1 MYNRSNQIGRI
12 LDGLP
17 IDPRL
22 LILPAGLVVVAL
34 LFFAGGGSVID
45 AVVDSPETAVKGF
58 VNAMNEGNGQK
69 ALDFVCGDMV
79 LPASPPKNLFQKVG
93 YETLDNDGKEAHV
106 RFMGEI
112 RVPVS
117 GTIVKKTLDF
127 TVTLGRWQGKWCISK
142 ETAKGFAEAFLV
154 IR

>member
-34 LFFAGGGSVID
+34 LFLAGGGSVID

-106 RFMGEI
+106 RFMG
-112 RVPVS
+112 
-117 GTIVKKTLDF
+117 
-127 TVTLGRWQGKWCISK
+127 
-142 ETAKGFAEAFLV
+142 
-154 IR
+154 